1 MKVVLAVSLLASPVV
16 GWSSLNMKAGKSE
29 RRWDLVWGSLEG
41 NPVFGVHDVL
51 SSLRTATPV
60 EQVLLGRVAAWE
72 EEEEAERRLQGPLP
86 LAPR

>member
-1 MKVVLAVSLLASPVV
+1 MV
-16 GWSSLNMKAGKSE
+16 GSC
-29 RRWDLVWGSLEG
+29 VGSLAG
-41 NPVFGVHDVL
+41 NPVIGVHDVL